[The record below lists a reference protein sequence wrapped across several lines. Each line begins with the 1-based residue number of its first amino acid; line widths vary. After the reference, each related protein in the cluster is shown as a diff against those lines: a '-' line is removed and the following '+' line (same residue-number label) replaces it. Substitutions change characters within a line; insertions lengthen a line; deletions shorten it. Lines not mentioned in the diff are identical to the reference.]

1 MAQPSTD
8 SSSSLLIGRVRLA
21 LGRSGPPAEPP
32 VPPVI
37 DEPITRLVYSD
48 VGLDELFA
56 KRAEEN
62 KMIVHRVYA
71 EELGP
76 TLVRFLIDRKCRR
89 LALPESAFLQK
100 LKVIESLRSAGLDA
114 ETWDHMTLDQVY
126 DCDAGVTDVFAAVAE
141 TGSLVIRPTARHGR
155 ALSLVPMI
163 HAAIVQPRDLVADLV
178 DLFDNATREGNRN
191 GLTIISGPSKTS
203 DIEMNLVT
211 GVHGPCAV
219 GVFLLQ

>member
-1 MAQPSTD
+1 MPQTTTD
-8 SSSSLLIGRVRLA
+8 SSASLINRIQLA
-21 LGRSGPPAEPP
+21 LGRSGPLTEPP

-48 VGLDELFA
+48 VGLGELFA
-56 KRAEEN
+56 NRAEEN

-71 EELGP
+71 QELGP
-76 TLVRFLIDRKCRR
+76 TLVRFLIDRNCRR
-89 LALPESAFLQK
+89 LALPDSDLLKK
-100 LKVIESLRSAGLDA
+100 LNVVECLRGTGLDA
-114 ETWDHMTLDQVY
+114 NTWDRMTLDEIY